1 MRQKYE
7 KTAVVYN
14 IVVNINGD
22 VVATETL
29 NLQRLMQSVKRAS
42 CTKHSKHCY
51 LYSECRR

>member
-29 NLQRLMQSVKRAS
+29 NLKRLMQSVKRAS
-42 CTKHSKHCY
+42 RAKHSKHCH